1 MSYFEKSPPFFVE
14 AEATQTPTK
23 KVIDFQNYKFRPSG
37 LGRLMAGALT
47 EKEADRV
54 NVLENKEKLTQ
65 KERNRLIELYQKRDK
80 GLSDGAKT
88 YLEEIF
94 IEEFFGRKQIVS
106 SFAMEKGTNFEPE
119 SIALFNQFIGFEF
132 SKNEQTLENSY
143 LKGTPDIISK
153 ETVIDIKTSRDIFS
167 FFKAGMTSLYKYQ
180 LIAYCILT
188 GKPRAKLAYCLI
200 NNPASEIKRQS
211 YFVNPEDVETIKQI
225 EANNIY
231 DDIDLKYRIKV
242 FDLDFDLETEQ
253 EKIESKI
260 KLARLYL
267 QGILNRYLAM

>member
-1 MSYFEKSPPFFVE
+1 MFVYE
-14 AEATQTPTK
+14 TNPSTFKQAEGIAKNP
-23 KVIDFQNYKFRPSG
+23 IDFQNYKFRPSS
-37 LGRLMAGALT
+37 LGHIMTSAITDKQL
-47 EKEADRV
+47 EKIEE
-54 NVLENKEKLTQ
+54 LEQKEKLTVKQ
-65 KERNRLIELYQKRDK
+65 QETLTDLYSKRDK
-80 GLSDGAKT
+80 GLSKGAKT
-88 YLEEIF
+88 FLEEIF
-94 IEEFFGRKQIVS
+94 IEEFFGRKKVFT
-106 SFAMEKGTNFEPE
+106 SFELEKGTNFEPE
-119 SIALFNQFIGFEF
+119 SIALFNQFIGY
-132 SKNEQTLENSY
+132 EQTLENSY

-188 GKPRAKLAYCLI
+188 GKSRAKLAYCLI
-200 NNPASEIKRQS
+200 NNPASEIERQS

>member
-1 MSYFEKSPPFFVE
+1 MIVYETNPSTFKQ
-14 AEATQTPTK
+14 AEGITK
-23 KVIDFQNYKFRPSG
+23 NPIDFQNYKFRPSG
-37 LGRLMAGALT
+37 VGRLMSSTITDKQL
-47 EKEADRV
+47 EKIEE
-54 NVLENKEKLTQ
+54 LEQKEKLTVKQ
-65 KERNRLIELYQKRDK
+65 QETLTELYNKRDK
-80 GLSDGAKT
+80 GLSDGAKS

-200 NNPASEIKRQS
+200 NNPVSEIERQA
-211 YFVNPEDVETIKQI
+211 YFVNPENVETIKQI

-242 FDLDFDLETEQ
+242 FDLDLDLETEQ